1 MNLGT
6 SNITYD
12 SHKKKERKKL
22 LQPKPKVLFRG
33 AFVLFWVG
41 HLGWFFF
48 LQFSQSLMD
57 FLWNSS
63 EDHLTKNKVKWK
75 CVMPSETSL
84 RNNIQDTLGD

>member
-48 LQFSQSLMD
+48 TVFSKLDGFSMKLIRR
-57 FLWNSS
+57 S
-63 EDHLTKNKVKWK
+63 
-75 CVMPSETSL
+75 PY
-84 RNNIQDTLGD
+84 